1 VVVGNAYNDV
11 IQYIETRVHNH
22 KHNPMTA
29 PLPGH
34 PIDNSIPNYPF
45 DNRRKIDI
53 PSVKVG
59 KVFKSRDAVY
69 DHCKSVFDAEASIAF
84 WMMNVYEFGTQF
96 YSEED
101 MCMNSWPRRECD
113 PHIYFSG
120 FGLPF
125 LGYAPTGMPVVH
137 QWHHQDIAHI
147 DPTTQKNL
155 KKKVTFSRAVPFY
168 LYKG

>member
-1 VVVGNAYNDV
+1 VVVGKAYDDV
-11 IQYIETRVHNH
+11 IQYIETRVCNH
-22 KHNPMTA
+22 KCNPMTA

-34 PIDNSIPNYPF
+34 PINNSIHNYPF

-59 KVFKSRDAVY
+59 KVFKTRDAVL
-69 DHCKSVFDAEASIAF
+69 DHCESVFDAEASIAF

-101 MCMNSWPRRECD
+101 MCMNSWPRRRCD

-125 LGYAPTGMPVVH
+125 LGYVPTGMPVVH
-137 QWHHQDIAHI
+137 
-147 DPTTQKNL
+147 
-155 KKKVTFSRAVPFY
+155 
-168 LYKG
+168 